1 MTTKQF
7 WMKMDQVSDTK
18 KLSLPQ
24 KEERIAELLKTA
36 YEEELDILAICA
48 LQDSDHV
55 RQLYVNKDELHP
67 SAEGNRYML
76 CYTGKNRAIYDTDVP
91 LYPENAGIYHLPVHD
106 MLNNVFNKRT
116 IGGLVFNRYLGD
128 QSIIVRKSLLERL
141 MPGEKPLPPNFKDA
155 PE

>member
-1 MTTKQF
+1 MQILIYRAVGASPK
-7 WMKMDQVSDTK
+7 S
-18 KLSLPQ
+18 SLPFWGRWISR
-24 KEERIAELLKTA
+24 K
-36 YEEELDILAICA
+36 
-48 LQDSDHV
+48 HV
-55 RQLYVNKDELHP
+55 
-67 SAEGNRYML
+67 GNRYML
-76 CYTGKNRAIYDTDVP
+76 CYTGKNRAIYDTDVS

-128 QSIIVRKSLLERL
+128 QSIIVRKSVLERL